1 MINQD
6 GWRYFLKLCTGT
18 KDEAILSELFE
29 LLFTPEEKTGME
41 TRCLIIKELLD
52 KQKNQRQMS
61 ADLNVSI
68 AKITR
73 GSNELKKRSSKLL
86 CYLHDQY
93 KDAT

>member
-1 MINQD
+1 MNED
-6 GWRYFLKLCTGT
+6 GWRYFLKLCMGT
-18 KDEAILSELFE
+18 KDEAVLSELFE
-29 LLFTPEEKTGME
+29 LLFTHEEKTGMD

-73 GSNELKKRSSKLL
+73 GSNELKRRSPALL
-86 CYLHDQY
+86 RYLQDNL
-93 KDAT
+93 T